1 MSFWLLKDCLG
12 NLFYMSTGDVYI
24 SLHLLNVLI
33 SLSRTSLCTL
43 SKIFHLSISNKT
55 CALSLSVSLS
65 LSLSVPLCLSVSLFL
80 FLKIPCFAKSCS
92 KGRFGIEIT
101 YFMCFRICVLLQKLK
116 PSPNLVE
123 TIIPEVPENMES
135 TENKE
140 LLLSTNTKN
149 HLEDWG
155 TCQSC

>member
-55 CALSLSVSLS
+55 CALSLC
-65 LSLSVPLCLSVSLFL
+65 LSVFVSLFL

>member
-12 NLFYMSTGDVYI
+12 NLFYMGTGDVHI

-33 SLSRTSLCTL
+33 SFSRTSLCTL

-55 CALSLSVSLS
+55 CALSLCLSVFVSLCPS
-65 LSLSVPLCLSVSLFL
+65 LSLCLSVSLFL

-116 PSPNLVE
+116 PSPNVVE
-123 TIIPEVPENMES
+123 TIIFR
-135 TENKE
+135 
-140 LLLSTNTKN
+140 
-149 HLEDWG
+149 
-155 TCQSC
+155 